1 MLKNLAFQVF
11 AKKTWHLPVR
21 LFTLTLEA

>member
-11 AKKTWHLPVR
+11 AKKVWHLPVR
-21 LFTLTLEA
+21 QLALKLES

>member
-21 LFTLTLEA
+21 QLALKLES